1 MATAKW
7 KNTVIAGAAASE
19 VVVVEGNIYF
29 SISAARRE
37 LLWPG
42 DHQTVCPWKGKAHYC
57 DVIVDGSVNKN
68 AAWYYPEPKDAARQ
82 IAGRVAF
89 WKGVEVVA

>member
-37 LLWPG
+37 LL
-42 DHQTVCPWKGKAHYC
+42 
-57 DVIVDGSVNKN
+57 
-68 AAWYYPEPKDAARQ
+68 
-82 IAGRVAF
+82 
-89 WKGVEVVA
+89 